1 VNAPVAHAPPPAGRA
16 TASGRDYVA
25 VAVAGQLFGL
35 PIDRVHEVFLASAVT
50 SVPLAPREVLGLLN
64 LRGRVI
70 TAVCLRRR
78 LGLADPESPSGI
90 AVGVE
95 HGGESYALFVD
106 EIGDVLGLAP
116 DTREPNPVHMD
127 PQWIQLSLGV
137 HRLAGRLLV
146 ILDVDAVLALGAGA
160 IARRDLTKES
170 IS

>member
-1 VNAPVAHAPPPAGRA
+1 VNAPIDQALRPSEHACAG
-16 TASGRDYVA
+16 GQDHVA
-25 VAVAGQLFGL
+25 VTVAGQLFGL
-35 PIDRVHEVFLASAVT
+35 PIDRVHEVFVASAIT

-78 LGLADPESPSGI
+78 LGLPDPGTPRGI

-95 HGGESYALFVD
+95 HSGEPYALFVD
-106 EIGDVLGLAP
+106 EVGDVLGLAP

-127 PQWIQLSLGV
+127 PRWIQLSLGV
-137 HRLAGRLLV
+137 HRLEGRLLV
-146 ILDVDAVLALGAGA
+146 ILDVDAVLASEAGA
-160 IARRDLTKES
+160 IARRDLAKES